1 MKKEKQ
7 ALRRRM
13 LALRDKTHDSA
24 ADQAMLKTLLGLDLY
39 QKAACIAAYV
49 SFGTEVD
56 THALIRQALRDKK
69 RVAVPYCVPKS
80 HVMQMLEI
88 SRFPEDLHPG
98 TMDILEP
105 DPEKSPVVDPS
116 DIDCLIVP
124 GVCFTEDGR
133 RLGYGGGFYDRYLP
147 KLAAMSRCAALVPEA
162 MLVDSLPTESHD
174 VRIPKLITERR
185 IIDCLNI
192 E

>member
-13 LALRDKTHDSA
+13 LALRDQIHDDA
-24 ADQAMLKTLLGLDLY
+24 ADQAMMRTLLGLDLY
-39 QKAACIAAYV
+39 QKAACIAVYV

-56 THALIRQALRDKK
+56 THALIQKALEDGK

-80 HVMQMLEI
+80 PVMQMLEI
-88 SRFPEDLHPG
+88 GRFPDDLHPG

-105 DPEKSPVVDPS
+105 DPKMSPAVDPA
-116 DIDCLIVP
+116 DIDCMIVP

-147 KLAAMSRCAALVPEA
+147 KLKDLSRCVALVPEG
-162 MLVDSLPTESHD
+162 MLIDSLPIEDHD
-174 VRIPKLITERR
+174 QRIPKLITERR
-185 IIDCLNI
+185 IIDCLNV